1 MDPYPWPEKFNDTYD
16 CMQFGYEESK
26 KKMAEIGR
34 SDVNKH
40 GIFLRFTCTPITE
53 TGQQCDCCIYVTTY
67 SHLLPFSAY
76 IL

>member
-1 MDPYPWPEKFNDTYD
+1 MDPYPWPEKFKDSYD

-40 GIFLRFTCTPITE
+40 GVFIRFTCTPITE
-53 TGQQCDCCIYVTTY
+53 T
-67 SHLLPFSAY
+67 
-76 IL
+76 